1 MSFAF
6 RNAWR
11 EIRNN
16 RPFCLFY
23 IVNLAFGLIGF
34 LTVDSFKHSLDEKV
48 QSESKT
54 MLGADLA
61 IRARRDLTQEEKTKA
76 FSLLPEGTEK
86 IEVTDF
92 FSMAAGPE
100 GRSRLVKIVA
110 MDEGFPFYGSFN
122 LKLEGAV
129 KGSDEKLLH
138 QRKLAWV
145 YPELESQLGTGLGDV
160 VKLGESTFRVS
171 DFITKDNGLQFQS
184 AELAPKIF
192 IAKTFLA
199 DTNLLLV
206 GNTAFR
212 NHLFK
217 LPPGSDPEKI
227 ERAIDQAISSPEV
240 RIYSHQKAGERA
252 GRLLRYLSDFL
263 SLVSLVALFLATLGS
278 GYLFHSFLTKR
289 TLDVAIL
296 VSLGASRRKAISTY
310 LTQLG
315 LLGLIAAVPSLV
327 AVFFFLPVL
336 SAAISGIASDQV
348 EVFLSLKSVFMAFF
362 VAVFAGWAIALP
374 SLRKLARLN
383 PIALFQEA
391 AHPGS
396 QNAGRSFF
404 FFLPGIA
411 AFWGLTILQSDSWK
425 LANLFFV
432 ALLLSTGLVYL
443 LGLLGLGL
451 LNRALGSSF
460 SLRAFLLYT
469 GLYYSLGLLGLWLL
483 NRLLQSSLPLRLAC
497 RSLTRNRISSITAFL
512 SLGLGVLLLSLIP
525 QFQYSL
531 EKEIGLNEPESKLP
545 KLFLFN
551 IQEPDVD
558 SLVEV
563 LGTLGKP
570 LQNLTPWVRGKLL
583 EVKGEDYEK
592 YVGNDKESANADDD
606 RRNRFRRRGFNLS
619 YRSHLLESEEILSGR
634 MVSSSFE
641 PESKNP
647 AEVSV
652 EQKYAE
658 SLDLD
663 LGDQL
668 VIEVGGTPILSEVV
682 NLRRVRWTS
691 FQPNFFVQMQPGVL
705 ETAPKTFIGT
715 LSDLTQTQK
724 EEIQDLLVRKFPS
737 ISILDVERTGQTI
750 LSVVKQMTW
759 ALQVMAALSILAG
772 LVILFCVSREKSYK
786 QRRELNLQKILGA
799 SFSDLRNQVRLEFG
813 MLGFAASMVGAALS
827 ALVSY
832 VFADFIFDRVWS
844 FHWAIPLAITLV
856 VVALSVLTAE
866 IATRKML
873 KMKPS
878 ILLRES

>member
-11 EIRNN
+11 ETRNN

-23 IVNLAFGLIGF
+23 VVNLAFGLIGF

-61 IRARRDLTQEEKTKA
+61 IRARRDLTPEEKTKA

-217 LPPGSDPEKI
+217 LPPGSDPEEI

-310 LTQLG
+310 LIQLG
-315 LLGLIAAVPSLV
+315 LLGLISAVPSL
-327 AVFFFLPVL
+327 
-336 SAAISGIASDQV
+336 
-348 EVFLSLKSVFMAFF
+348 
-362 VAVFAGWAIALP
+362 
-374 SLRKLARLN
+374 
-383 PIALFQEA
+383 
-391 AHPGS
+391 
-396 QNAGRSFF
+396 
-404 FFLPGIA
+404 
-411 AFWGLTILQSDSWK
+411 
-425 LANLFFV
+425 
-432 ALLLSTGLVYL
+432 
-443 LGLLGLGL
+443 
-451 LNRALGSSF
+451 
-460 SLRAFLLYT
+460 
-469 GLYYSLGLLGLWLL
+469 
-483 NRLLQSSLPLRLAC
+483 
-497 RSLTRNRISSITAFL
+497 
-512 SLGLGVLLLSLIP
+512 SLIH
-525 QFQYSL
+525 
-531 EKEIGLNEPESKLP
+531 I
-545 KLFLFN
+545 
-551 IQEPDVD
+551 
-558 SLVEV
+558 
-563 LGTLGKP
+563 
-570 LQNLTPWVRGKLL
+570 
-583 EVKGEDYEK
+583 
-592 YVGNDKESANADDD
+592 
-606 RRNRFRRRGFNLS
+606 
-619 YRSHLLESEEILSGR
+619 
-634 MVSSSFE
+634 
-641 PESKNP
+641 
-647 AEVSV
+647 
-652 EQKYAE
+652 
-658 SLDLD
+658 
-663 LGDQL
+663 
-668 VIEVGGTPILSEVV
+668 
-682 NLRRVRWTS
+682 
-691 FQPNFFVQMQPGVL
+691 
-705 ETAPKTFIGT
+705 
-715 LSDLTQTQK
+715 
-724 EEIQDLLVRKFPS
+724 
-737 ISILDVERTGQTI
+737 
-750 LSVVKQMTW
+750 
-759 ALQVMAALSILAG
+759 
-772 LVILFCVSREKSYK
+772 
-786 QRRELNLQKILGA
+786 
-799 SFSDLRNQVRLEFG
+799 
-813 MLGFAASMVGAALS
+813 
-827 ALVSY
+827 
-832 VFADFIFDRVWS
+832 
-844 FHWAIPLAITLV
+844 
-856 VVALSVLTAE
+856 
-866 IATRKML
+866 
-873 KMKPS
+873 
-878 ILLRES
+878 